1 LVPNSSKKT
10 QKTKANC
17 EVWQV
22 SWTFADQQQI
32 AHWGKLGMIVVGIHL
47 RHAEGHTESAECCSN
62 VAPDDGNRATVR
74 VHEPIVPGDE
84 S

>member
-1 LVPNSSKKT
+1 LFPIQARRHRK
-10 QKTKANC
+10 QKQTAN
-17 EVWQV
+17 V

-32 AHWGKLGMIVVGIHL
+32 AHWGKLGMFVVGIHL

-74 VHEPIVPGDE
+74 VHESIIPGDE